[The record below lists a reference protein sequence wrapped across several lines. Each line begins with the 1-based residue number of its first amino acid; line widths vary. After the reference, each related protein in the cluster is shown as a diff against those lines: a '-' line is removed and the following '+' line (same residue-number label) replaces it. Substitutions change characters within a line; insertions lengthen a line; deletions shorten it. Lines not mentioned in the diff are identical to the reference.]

1 MTTLVLIV
9 GGWALYGLGLWVGN
23 KISTRRLQS
32 ELRNKDFL
40 IDYIGNAL
48 DAVNDSRDKAWARVH
63 EKDDEIE
70 ALKAENEGLMD
81 YIIEIKKETGEM
93 E

>member
-1 MTTLVLIV
+1 MTTLTLIV
-9 GGWALYGLGLWVGN
+9 GGWALYGLGLWMGN
-23 KISTRRLQS
+23 RISTRGLQS
-32 ELRNKDFL
+32 EVANKNFL
-40 IDYIGNAL
+40 VDYLGVTL

-70 ALKAENEGLMD
+70 ALKAENERLMD
-81 YIIEIKKETGEM
+81 CIIEIEKETGER

>member
-1 MTTLVLIV
+1 MTTLTIIV
-9 GGWALYGLGLWVGN
+9 GGWALYGLGLWVG
-23 KISTRRLQS
+23 KRISTRRLQS
-32 ELRNKDFL
+32 EVKNKNFL

-48 DAVNDSRDKAWARVH
+48 DAVNDSRDKAWAQVH

-70 ALKAENEGLMD
+70 SLRAEIQRLMNC
-81 YIIEIKKETGEM
+81 IIEIEKEEGAE

>member
-1 MTTLVLIV
+1 MTTLFLIV
-9 GGWALYGLGLWVGN
+9 GGWSLYGLGLWVGN

-32 ELRNKDFL
+32 ELHNKNFL

-48 DAVNDSRDKAWARVH
+48 DAVNDSRDKTWTRVH

-70 ALKAENEGLMD
+70 ALKAENERLMD
-81 YIIEIKKETGEM
+81 CIIEIEKEMGVE
-93 E
+93 